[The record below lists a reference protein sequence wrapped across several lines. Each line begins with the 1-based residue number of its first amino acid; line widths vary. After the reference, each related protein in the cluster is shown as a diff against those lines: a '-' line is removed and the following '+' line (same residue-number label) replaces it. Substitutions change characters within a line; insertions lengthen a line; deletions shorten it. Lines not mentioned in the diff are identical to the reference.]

1 MKIYINDIIEI
12 HKKAF
17 MLDDAEEDI
26 FEEILLSTVEEEL
39 DYDDHSIFI
48 TEETLMK
55 YYSYIIFSYIE
66 AQLSIK
72 CS

>member
-12 HKKAF
+12 HKIAF
-17 MLDDAEEDI
+17 MLNDSEEDI
-26 FEEILLSTVEEEL
+26 FEEILLHIVEEEL

>member
-17 MLDDAEEDI
+17 MLDDVEEHI

-39 DYDDHSIFI
+39 DYDDNSIFI

-66 AQLSIK
+66 TQLFIK